1 MTKTEGGIG
10 MRFEY
15 VPLKEKYEKEI
26 VPALM
31 KEFNYKNIHQVPK
44 LVKIVVNMGIGE
56 GSRNYDIIERHANE
70 LAKITGQKP
79 VVTRA
84 RKSISNFKIRKG
96 MPIGL
101 KVTLRKAMMYNFLYK
116 LINIVLPKVRD
127 FRGLDPNSFDGRGN
141 YSFGL
146 SEQLVFPE
154 LSPDEVRRIQGM
166 DITIVTTAKT
176 DQEARRLLELFGMP
190 FKKG

>member
-1 MTKTEGGIG
+1 LTKIEGGIG
-10 MRFEY
+10 MRYEY
-15 VPLKEKYEKEI
+15 VPLKDQYEKEI

-44 LVKIVVNMGIGE
+44 LVKIVINMGIGE
-56 GSRNYDIIERHANE
+56 GSRNYDLIERHANE

-79 VVTRA
+79 IVTRA

-101 KVTLRKAMMYNFLYK
+101 KVTLRGARMYNFLYK

-154 LSPDEVRRIQGM
+154 LNPDEVRRIQGM

-190 FKKG
+190 FKRG

>member
-1 MTKTEGGIG
+1 MTKIEGGIG
-10 MRFEY
+10 MRYEY
-15 VPLKEKYEKEI
+15 VPLKDQYEKEI

-44 LVKIVVNMGIGE
+44 LVKIVINMGIGE
-56 GSRNYDIIERHANE
+56 GSRNYDLIERHANE

-79 VVTRA
+79 IVTRA

-101 KVTLRKAMMYNFLYK
+101 KVTLRGARMYNFLYK

-154 LSPDEVRRIQGM
+154 LNPDEVRRIQGM

-190 FKKG
+190 FKRG

>member
-1 MTKTEGGIG
+1 LTKTEGGIG

>member
-1 MTKTEGGIG
+1 LTRIEGGIG
-10 MRFEY
+10 MRYEY
-15 VPLKEKYEKEI
+15 VPLKDQYEKEI

-44 LVKIVVNMGIGE
+44 LVKIVINMGIGE
-56 GSRNYDIIERHANE
+56 GSRNYDLIERHANE

-79 VVTRA
+79 IVTRA

-101 KVTLRKAMMYNFLYK
+101 KVTLRGARMYNFLYK

-190 FKKG
+190 FKRG